1 MKNFIYS
8 LIGIVCTTLVFTSCS
23 ENIITDDDQVIFETQ
38 AIDKKD
44 STTPNSDGG
53 EEVDNDED

>member
-1 MKNFIYS
+1 MKKLVNSVIRILFVAI
-8 LIGIVCTTLVFTSCS
+8 VFTSCT
-23 ENIITDDDQVIFETQ
+23 ENILTDDEQLIFETQ

-53 EEVDNDED
+53 EDPQGPS

>member
-8 LIGIVCTTLVFTSCS
+8 LIGIMCITLVFTSCS

-44 STTPNSDGG
+44 STNPNNDGG
-53 EEVDNDED
+53 EDPQGPS